1 MKKILSLISLFI
13 ILLVAAPMAFAAES
27 EQELPDV
34 TVTVPTDNVPAASED
49 FTFDSSPNVGVTIFT
64 SATAYSITTAN
75 TLTGS
80 NLENGL
86 EFGTLA
92 TATGYAQRTKTT
104 IAGQGPQAAD
114 ADNDLPE
121 GENEWQW
128 MGGGGGS

>member
-13 ILLVAAPMAFAAES
+13 ILLVAAPMAFAGAS
-27 EQELPDV
+27 SQTLPDV
-34 TVTVPTDNVPAASED
+34 TVTVTTDNVAAATED

-64 SATAYSITTAN
+64 TATAYSITTAN
-75 TLTGS
+75 TLTGL

-86 EFGTLA
+86 EFGTLS

-104 IAGQGPQAAD
+104 DAGVGPEAAAAD
-114 ADNDLPE
+114 NALP
-121 GENEWQW
+121 GSDWAW